1 MKNVNSEE
9 SGHSDE
15 EADEQPQFPM
25 LGEQFNCF
33 EVIRIFFCS
42 YMIID
47 ASLSRPEHLET
58 QESVS
63 KRDALY

>member
-15 EADEQPQFPM
+15 PDEEPKFPV

-33 EVIRIFFCS
+33 EVIKIYFCP
-42 YMIID
+42 YMIND
-47 ASLSRPEHLET
+47 ASFSRPERLET
-58 QESVS
+58 QESAS